1 MNPQQ
6 FMSILADYARQR
18 AKAGVYDFL
27 YNETSPPEEKRHGV
41 PGIFGVNTADF
52 GNTLAAEFVGIHI
65 EIDDRKK
72 YKTINNQ

>member
-1 MNPQQ
+1 MQPAQ

-27 YNETSPPEEKRHGV
+27 LQKDIPEEKRRNV
-41 PGIFGVNTADF
+41 TSIFGVNTLEF
-52 GNTLAAEFVGIHI
+52 SQTLAAEFVGIHI

-72 YKTINNQ
+72 YKSINNQ

>member
-1 MNPQQ
+1 MHPDE

-27 YNETSPPEEKRHGV
+27 LQRDIPEEKRHGA

-52 GNTLAAEFVGIHI
+52 KGTLAAEFVGIHI

-72 YKTINNQ
+72 YKSINNQ

>member
-1 MNPQQ
+1 MNPAQ
-6 FMSILADYARQR
+6 FMSILAEYARQR
-18 AKAGVYDFL
+18 AKDGVYDFL
-27 YNETSPPEEKRHGV
+27 LQRDIPEEKRHGV

-72 YKTINNQ
+72 YKSINNQ

>member
-1 MNPQQ
+1 MQPGE

-27 YNETSPPEEKRHGV
+27 LQKDIPEEKRHGV
-41 PGIFGVNTADF
+41 PGIFGVTAADF
-52 GNTLAAEFVGIHI
+52 QNTLAAEFVGIHI

-72 YKTINNQ
+72 YKSFNNQ